1 MFEKVEKRPVDGGS
15 NPSSPTFIYK
25 IQYSNKMSD
34 INIRGSIPALVTP
47 FSRDLS
53 VDEEGLRRNVEFQIE
68 NGSSGLV
75 TVGTT
80 GESPTVT
87 PGEHKRITEIAADQ
101 ANGRVPVIAG
111 TGSNSTDEA
120 IEYTKHAEDCGADA
134 SLQVSPYY
142 NKPTQQGLFEHFTK
156 IADEVDLPIIV
167 YNIPGRCG
175 VNIANETMLRLAEHK
190 NIVGVKEATGNL
202 PQAMEF
208 ISLKPKDFVVL
219 SGDDNMTFPL
229 VALGGNGVISVAS
242 NLLPKEMA
250 DFVGQALEGNLAEA
264 RRKHFDLLPLFKG
277 LFVETNPI
285 PIKAAMSMKGLIK
298 EVYRLP
304 MCPMQRENR
313 EGLKSLLEEMD
324 II

>member
-142 NKPTQQGLFEHFTK
+142 NKPTQEGLYRHFK
-156 IADEVDLPIIV
+156 AIADAVDIPVIL
-167 YNIPGRCG
+167 YNIQGRTA
-175 VNIANETMLRLAEHK
+175 VNIEPETMLRLSK
-190 NIVGVKEATGNL
+190 IDNIVGVKEASGSIDQVSKILMLTCD
-202 PQAMEF
+202 E
-208 ISLKPKDFVVL
+208 DFVLL
-219 SGDDNMTFPL
+219 SGDDSMTLPMM
-229 VALGGNGVISVAS
+229 ALGG
-242 NLLPKEMA
+242 
-250 DFVGQALEGNLAEA
+250 VGFEDA
-264 RRKHFDLLPLFKG
+264 RKIHYKLLPLIHAMFI
-277 LFVETNPI
+277 ETNPA
-285 PIKAAMSMKGLIK
+285 PVKFAMNELGMAAGEL
-298 EVYRLP
+298 RLP
-304 MCPMQRENR
+304 LVFPG
-313 EGLKSLLEEMD
+313 EGNKEKIRQVMRDTGLL
-324 II
+324 

>member
-1 MFEKVEKRPVDGGS
+1 MFAGVY
-15 NPSSPTFIYK
+15 T
-25 IQYSNKMSD
+25 
-34 INIRGSIPALVTP
+34 ALVTP
-47 FSRDLS
+47 FQSDGS
-53 VDEEGLRRNVEFQIE
+53 VDQDSLRKLVDFQIE
-68 NGSSGLV
+68 NGIAGLV
-75 TVGTT
+75 PMGTT
-80 GESPTVT
+80 GESPTLSHE
-87 PGEHKRITEIAADQ
+87 EHIDIVRIVVEQAAS
-101 ANGRVPVIAG
+101 RVPVIAG
-111 TGSNSTDEA
+111 AGSNSTVEA
-120 IEYTKHAEDCGADA
+120 IALSRRSKELGVAAT
-134 SLQVSPYY
+134 LQVSPYY

-175 VNIANETMLRLAEHK
+175 VNIANETMLRLAKHK

-208 ISLKPKDFVVL
+208 ISRKPKDFVVL

-229 VALGGNGVISVAS
+229 VALGGSGVISVAS

-250 DFVGQALEGNLAEA
+250 DFVGQALEGNFKEA
-264 RRKHFDLLPLFKG
+264 RRKHFDLLPLFKA

-298 EVYRLP
+298 ETYRLP

-313 EGLKSLLEEMD
+313 EGLKSLLKEMD

>member
-1 MFEKVEKRPVDGGS
+1 M
-15 NPSSPTFIYK
+15 
-25 IQYSNKMSD
+25 
-34 INIRGSIPALVTP
+34 RGSIPALVTP

-142 NKPTQQGLFEHFTK
+142 NKPTQEGLYRHFK
-156 IADEVDLPIIV
+156 AIADAVDIPVIL
-167 YNIPGRCG
+167 YNIQGRTA
-175 VNIANETMLRLAEHK
+175 VNIEPETMLRLSK
-190 NIVGVKEATGNL
+190 IDNIVGVKEASGSIDQVSKILMLTCD
-202 PQAMEF
+202 E
-208 ISLKPKDFVVL
+208 DFVLL
-219 SGDDNMTFPL
+219 SGDDSMTLPMM
-229 VALGGNGVISVAS
+229 ALGGVGVISVVANIVPS
-242 NLLPKEMA
+242 QTAELVKLCE
-250 DFVGQALEGNLAEA
+250 EGNFEDA
-264 RRKHFDLLPLFKG
+264 RKIHYKLLPLIHAMFI
-277 LFVETNPI
+277 ETNPA
-285 PIKAAMSMKGLIK
+285 PVKFAMNELGMAAGEL
-298 EVYRLP
+298 RLP
-304 MCPMQRENR
+304 LVFPG
-313 EGLKSLLEEMD
+313 EGNKEKIRQVMRDTGLL
-324 II
+324 